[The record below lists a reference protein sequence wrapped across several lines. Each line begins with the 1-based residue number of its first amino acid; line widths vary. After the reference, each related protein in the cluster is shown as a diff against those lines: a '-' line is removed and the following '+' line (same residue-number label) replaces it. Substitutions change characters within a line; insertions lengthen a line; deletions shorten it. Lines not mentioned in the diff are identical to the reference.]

1 PPPAVAVAPAPDV
14 GAMPAYTQPPDEP
27 PPETPSDC
35 VGAHPYYMTY
45 PPCVIARK
53 MGLLTP
59 GPGGG
64 PSEIMVR
71 QVAPAG
77 TTMAPPGSEI
87 PAEGGAA
94 ATVQD
99 KASAEGAV
107 ARTIGPLPEGADQA
121 AAAAASAMRGRL
133 AEEEANRQ
141 AKEAARKPFDWGA
154 LFFWIAVA
162 FGGLLAIGGGGL
174 AALMVRNRLR
184 LTRAAR
190 PDDPYAGYF
199 EEAETTEASK
209 AAAKGKGKASPKP
222 AAEPPLDAFEE
233 HPDGD
238 PLPAGQ

>member
-1 PPPAVAVAPAPDV
+1 V